1 MTSTTNP
8 RSTLVEAF
16 RRDIVDSLPA
26 DEREATNL
34 PEAEATLERIEGHLR
49 CGRTETAVI
58 HIKRFEESF
67 GLDFSE
73 IAAETPGFEDP
84 RNEH

>member
-1 MTSTTNP
+1 MSSPSNP

-34 PEAEATLERIEGHLR
+34 MEAEATLERIEGNLR
-49 CGRTETAVI
+49 CDRKGTAII
-58 HIKRFEESF
+58 HVKRFEESF
-67 GLDFSE
+67 GLAFAE
-73 IAAETPGFEDP
+73 IARETPGLEDP
-84 RNEH
+84 RDD